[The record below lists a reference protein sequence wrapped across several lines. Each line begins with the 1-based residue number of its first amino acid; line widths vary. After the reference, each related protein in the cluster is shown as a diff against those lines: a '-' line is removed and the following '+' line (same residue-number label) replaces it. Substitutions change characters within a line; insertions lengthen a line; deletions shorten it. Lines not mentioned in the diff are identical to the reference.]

1 VKGVIIIL
9 AAVAVVE
16 GWLLVSV
23 IGLSALW
30 AYGTVIMTLAWI
42 IAFLLLRAS
51 RSPSD

>member
-1 VKGVIIIL
+1 VKGVVFIL

-23 IGLSALW
+23 IGLSPLW
-30 AYGTVIMTLAWI
+30 AYGTVVMTLAWT

-51 RSPSD
+51 QSPPD